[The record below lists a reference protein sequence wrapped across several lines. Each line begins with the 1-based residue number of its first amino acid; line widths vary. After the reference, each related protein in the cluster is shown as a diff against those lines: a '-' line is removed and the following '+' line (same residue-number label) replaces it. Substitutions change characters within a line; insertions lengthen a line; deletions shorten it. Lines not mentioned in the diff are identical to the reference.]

1 MLKSSVKTD
10 LLLKAS
16 TIDID
21 QAVVLIGLEKETIL
35 WDLGKNLLSAS
46 RINSK
51 WYFDRNDL
59 CQYAYHYHHDEDMQ
73 VEDNSSYLTPESI
86 LRKYEEGE
94 RDFSCQIIIC
104 DADFSGNQLQNI
116 DFYYAKLSGVNFE
129 NARLE
134 NSDFREANLFKASM
148 KNADLSGAC
157 FQGAD
162 LRAAN
167 LSGANLTNACF
178 WDVKLDNVNL
188 EGSII
193 KNTQFWRGI
202 PLTKL

>member
-1 MLKSSVKTD
+1 MLKSPLKTE
-10 LLLKAS
+10 LLMKAT
-16 TIDID
+16 TINLD
-21 QAVVLIGLEKETIL
+21 QASLLVRLEKETIL
-35 WDLGKNLLSAS
+35 RDLGRNLLSAC
-46 RINSK
+46 RFNSQ

-59 CQYAYHYHHDEDMQ
+59 CLYAYYYHHGKDER
-73 VEDNSSYLTPESI
+73 VEDSSGYLTPQSI
-86 LRKYEEGE
+86 LMRYQEGE
-94 RDFSCQIIIC
+94 KDFSCRVIVN
-104 DADFSGNQLQNI
+104 DADLSGSQLRDI
-116 DFYYAKLSGVNFE
+116 DFYYTRLSGVNFE
-129 NARLE
+129 NASLE
-134 NSDFREANLFKASM
+134 NADFREANLFKARM

-193 KNTQFWRGI
+193 KNTHFWRGI